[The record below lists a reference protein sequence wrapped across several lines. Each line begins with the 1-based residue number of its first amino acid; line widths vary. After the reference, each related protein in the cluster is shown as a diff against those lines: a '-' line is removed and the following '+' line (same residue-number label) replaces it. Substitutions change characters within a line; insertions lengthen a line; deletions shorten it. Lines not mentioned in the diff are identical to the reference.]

1 MPGLQLSPFLS
12 YYGKTNRREGKGGG
26 KITSPSRLGGLNVT
40 HILRIY
46 LVMEMQ

>member
-12 YYGKTNRREGKGGG
+12 YYGKTNRGEGG